1 MSSRLRTRK
10 VLLDECVDWRLSK
23 HFAHHQVTSVPRMG
37 WSGLKNGRLLREA
50 QSLFDVLVTVDS
62 NLSFQQHIVR
72 FKIAVIVL
80 RARSNR
86 LQDLEPLVPKLL
98 QTLESAQSGKVV
110 FI

>member
-1 MSSRLRTRK
+1 
-10 VLLDECVDWRLSK
+10 
-23 HFAHHQVTSVPRMG
+23 MG
-37 WSGLKNGRLLREA
+37 WSGLKNGKLLREA
-50 QSLFDVLVTVDS
+50 QVHFDVMVTVDS
-62 NLSFQQHIVR
+62 NLSFQQHLVS

-98 QTLESAQSGKVV
+98 QALESAQPGKVV